1 MYNTFYLR
9 RLDLVL
15 CFDFLPPIGGPDTGG
30 PSSEPWSIP
39 CPSSEGVFVVDPNEE
54 EEEEDTFGESLSINV
69 TIAKVIAVQNKK
81 KYIKILCPHI
91 S

>member
-1 MYNTFYLR
+1 MYNSFYLR

-15 CFDFLPPIGGPDTGG
+15 CFDFLPPMGGADAGAG
-30 PSSEPWSIP
+30 PSSGAGAGSKGIP
-39 CPSSEGVFVVDPNEE
+39 IIGP
-54 EEEEDTFGESLSINV
+54 EEEDTLEESLSINV
-69 TIAKVIAVQNKK
+69 TIAKVTAVQNKK

>member
-1 MYNTFYLR
+1 
-9 RLDLVL
+9 LDVFL
-15 CFDFLPPIGGPDTGG
+15 CFDFLPPVGAATGG
-30 PSSEPWSIP
+30 PSSEPCSIAG
-39 CPSSEGVFVVDPNEE
+39 PSSEGKFIMEE
-54 EEEEDTFGESLSINV
+54 EEEEEEEEEGIFGESLSINV